1 MPSIYNL
8 FQGWGCITFNAVIRR
23 KYFKMHGLTPIF
35 VAMLSLD
42 LTGKTALVA
51 GSTQGIGL
59 ASAQSL
65 ADLGA
70 TCVLISRNEESLVKA
85 VATLNTSKGQQH
97 SYLVADFS
105 NPGQVQQA
113 AAAFIAQNPIHIL
126 VNNTGGP
133 PAGPVVDAKPEAFL
147 AAFQQ
152 HLICNH
158 LLATTLMPSMKE
170 AGYGRIINIIS
181 TSVKIPL
188 KNLGVSNT
196 IRGAVA
202 SWSKTMANEVAQFG
216 ITVNNV
222 LPGATATAR
231 LEAII
236 NNKVSKAGI
245 TEEEAEREM
254 LQEIPARRFGKPEEI
269 AAMVAFLATPAAAYI
284 NGTSTPVDGGRTG
297 TI

>member
-1 MPSIYNL
+1 MP
-8 FQGWGCITFNAVIRR
+8 
-23 KYFKMHGLTPIF
+23 GLQPIF

-70 TCVLISRNEESLVKA
+70 NCVLISRTEESLQKA
-85 VATLNTSKGQQH
+85 VASLNTSKGQQH

-105 NPGQVQQA
+105 RPEQVQQA
-113 AAAFIAQNPIHIL
+113 AAGYIAKNPIHIL

-133 PAGPVVDAKPEAFL
+133 PAGPVVEAKPEAFL

-158 LLATTLMPSMKE
+158 LLATTVIPSMKE
-170 AGYGRIINIIS
+170 AAYGRIINIIS

-202 SWSKTMANEVAQFG
+202 SWAKTMANELAQFG

-231 LEAII
+231 LETII
-236 NNKVSKAGI
+236 NNKVAKAGI
-245 TEEEAEREM
+245 TEEEAEQEM
-254 LQEIPARRFGKPEEI
+254 LREIPARRFGKPEEI

-297 TI
+297 SI